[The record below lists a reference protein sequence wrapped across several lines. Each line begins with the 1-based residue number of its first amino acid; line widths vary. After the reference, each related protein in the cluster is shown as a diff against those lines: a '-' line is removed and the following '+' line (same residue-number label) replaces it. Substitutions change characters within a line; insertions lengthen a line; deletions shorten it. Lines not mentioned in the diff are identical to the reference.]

1 MELPRLASNTAKT
14 TKATCHT
21 TEKIHAVSEVFTGL
35 DRGLGRRTFCLHVL
49 TERCW
54 NKAHFYW
61 TAVTMRILL
70 AWLDSAC
77 EQYIK
82 SQCTITT
89 TSSCSFLASP
99 NTANDHPRFSLL
111 PSIPLCTTSTGCSR
125 LCLLVL
131 LLLVAFLWL
140 LLCPGLLES
149 WNVRIISV
157 LLISEHGIGRP
168 SLWELCSLANMQGSG
183 RTWRRP

>member
-89 TSSCSFLASP
+89 TSSRRPFTTQSDTPNHSETDASGIP
-99 NTANDHPRFSLL
+99 T
-111 PSIPLCTTSTGCSR
+111 IPLPQPGPGYVALAAEFHYLR
-125 LCLLVL
+125 LR
-131 LLLVAFLWL
+131 A
-140 LLCPGLLES
+140 PGFKAQCE
-149 WNVRIISV
+149 
-157 LLISEHGIGRP
+157 
-168 SLWELCSLANMQGSG
+168 
-183 RTWRRP
+183 RR